1 MEIPTHDPYTGE
13 LNPYYEE
20 LTGKINPLR
29 GLKKYNQSELTTIHF
44 NENGEIFEKG
54 KLIGDNKEIVEL
66 LKKFLNK

>member
-20 LTGKINPLR
+20 LTGKKNPLVINN
-29 GLKKYNQSELTTIHF
+29 KDNEIELNNIHF

-54 KLIGDNKEIVEL
+54 KLIGVNKEIVEL